1 MKLCSQCGQTKPFD
15 AFGKNRTAPDKLA
28 YWCKECCRRH
38 GRKHYAI
45 HREQIRVESLF
56 KPGMNWNNYGYG
68 KNKWHVDH
76 IRPISSFN
84 FESTDDPEF
93 KECWSLENLQPL
105 WQEEN
110 LRKGAKIMHGSQ
122 NS

>member
-28 YWCKECCRRH
+28 YWCKEC
-38 GRKHYAI
+38 
-45 HREQIRVESLF
+45 
-56 KPGMNWNNYGYG
+56 
-68 KNKWHVDH
+68 
-76 IRPISSFN
+76 
-84 FESTDDPEF
+84 
-93 KECWSLENLQPL
+93 WSLENLQPL